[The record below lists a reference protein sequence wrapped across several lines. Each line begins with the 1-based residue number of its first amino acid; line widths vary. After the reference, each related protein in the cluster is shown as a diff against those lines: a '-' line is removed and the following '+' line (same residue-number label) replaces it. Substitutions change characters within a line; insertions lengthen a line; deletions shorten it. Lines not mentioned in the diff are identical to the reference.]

1 MSLKNFLIIFF
12 LLFSISN
19 SFGAMVTHNQSVT
32 VAQPIDAQISGIEF
46 NEDGTK
52 MFTSYNKRLGGDD
65 TRFIE
70 EYNLSTPF
78 NISTRVSAGDSERCK
93 LTGVTASVNYEIF
106 DITFSSDGMKFF
118 VAQSATNNNFAT
130 GDVVTGFNSVSYT
143 HLTLPTTP
151 YV

>member
-32 VAQPIDAQISGIEF
+32 VEQSRDAQIAGIEF
-46 NEDGTK
+46 NKDGTK

-78 NISTRVSAGDSERCK
+78 ISLQEF
-93 LTGVTASVNYEIF
+93 LQEIVN
-106 DITFSSDGMKFF
+106 D
-118 VAQSATNNNFAT
+118 AN
-130 GDVVTGFNSVSYT
+130 
-143 HLTLPTTP
+143 
-151 YV
+151 

>member
-1 MSLKNFLIIFF
+1 MSLNKNILIIFN

-19 SFGAMVTHNQSVT
+19 SLFTMVTHNQSVT
-32 VAQPIDAQISGIEF
+32 VAQSIDAQISGIEF

-93 LTGVTASVNYEIF
+93 LTGVKDPANYSGYEIF
-106 DITFSSDGMKFF
+106 DLEFSSDGMKFF
-118 VAQSATNNNFAT
+118 VVS
-130 GDVVTGFNSVSYT
+130 GRDGNSNDESI
-143 HLTLPTTP
+143 
-151 YV
+151 

>member
-1 MSLKNFLIIFF
+1 M
-12 LLFSISN
+12 SN

-32 VAQPIDAQISGIEF
+32 VEQSRDAQISGIEF

-52 MFTSYNKRLGGDD
+52 MFTSYNRRLSTDHTSAGDD

-93 LTGVTASVNYEIF
+93 LTGVTANADYEIF
-106 DITFSSDGMKFF
+106 DITFSSDGMKFL
-118 VAQSATNNNFAT
+118 VAQSAIDNNYT
-130 GDVVTGFNSVSYT
+130 GGDILSVFN
-143 HLTLPTTP
+143 LTSPLSLCKA
-151 YV
+151 

>member
-12 LLFSISN
+12 LLFSMSN

-32 VAQPIDAQISGIEF
+32 VEQSRDAQISGIEF

-52 MFTSYNKRLGGDD
+52 MFTSYNRRLSTDHTSAGDD

-78 NISTRVSAGDSERCK
+78 NISTRVSAGDSERCEFPW
-93 LTGVTASVNYEIF
+93 L
-106 DITFSSDGMKFF
+106 
-118 VAQSATNNNFAT
+118 
-130 GDVVTGFNSVSYT
+130 
-143 HLTLPTTP
+143 
-151 YV
+151 